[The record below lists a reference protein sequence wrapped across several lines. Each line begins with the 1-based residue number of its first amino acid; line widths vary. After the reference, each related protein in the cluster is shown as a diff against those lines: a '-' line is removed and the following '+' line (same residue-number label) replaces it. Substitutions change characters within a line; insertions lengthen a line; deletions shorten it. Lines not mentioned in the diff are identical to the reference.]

1 MTAAPHVASP
11 SSSSPL
17 SGRAERRASRRNLF
31 TGLLWSSPWLIGS
44 SLFVFAP
51 MLMSLYYSF
60 TDYPLLEPPLWRGTG
75 NYTDLFADPTFQR
88 VVKNTAIY
96 SAFSIPL
103 YTLVALFLAAMLAG
117 RGRLTALYR
126 AAIFIPTLVPLIA
139 SAMVWFWLFNGEYGL
154 INKLLALM
162 HIRGPAWVVDQNW
175 VPVSMVLMSLWS
187 VGQGVVI
194 YIAAMQD
201 VPRQLYEAATID
213 GMNAPRRFLHVTLPM
228 ISPAILFNVISL
240 TISAVQIFA
249 VPYVIF
255 RRPDGQNPA
264 GHYYSMYLYENA
276 FVYGK
281 MGYASAMAWL
291 QLVVVLA
298 LTGVLLLVGR
308 KLVHYSR
315 L

>member
-1 MTAAPHVASP
+1 VTTIASTT
-11 SSSSPL
+11 SGHA
-17 SGRAERRASRRNLF
+17 GRAERRAAKRQLA
-31 TGLLWSSPWLIGS
+31 TGLLWCSPWLVGS
-44 SLFVFAP
+44 AVFVFAP

-60 TDYPLLEPPLWRGTG
+60 TDFPLLEPPLWSGTG
-75 NYTDLFADPTFQR
+75 NYQRLLDDPTFWR
-88 VVKNTAIY
+88 VVRNTTKYA
-96 SAFSIPL
+96 ALSIPL
-103 YTLVALFLAAMLAG
+103 YTLVALLLAAAMAG
-117 RGRLTALYR
+117 KGRMTAVYR
-126 AAIFIPTLVPLIA
+126 AAVFIPTLVPLIA
-139 SAMVWFWLFNGEYGL
+139 SAMVWMWLFNGEYGL
-154 INKLLALM
+154 INKLLAM
-162 HIRGPAWVVDQNW
+162 VHIRGPAWVVDEKW

-213 GMNAPRRFLHVTLPM
+213 GMGAIRRFVHVTLPM

-276 FVYGK
+276 FIYGK

-298 LTGVLLLVGR
+298 LTGLLLLVGR